1 LQVNIFNQAACCLS
15 SNVRKGII
23 VLVEK
28 TLVDE
33 KTELKNLIIILT
45 NDNYLKE
52 LNRKFLKK
60 DKPTNVISFRM
71 EEVSE
76 IYISYDRVSNTDEL
90 YYYIIHGLLHI
101 LGYDHKTKAET
112 KTMESKCLQYLKD
125 ATRDGARI
133 QRG

>member
-1 LQVNIFNQAACCLS
+1 
-15 SNVRKGII
+15 
-23 VLVEK
+23 
-28 TLVDE
+28 LVDE
-33 KTELKNLIIILT
+33 KTELKNLNIILT
-45 NDNYLKE
+45 NNNYLKE

-101 LGYDHKTKAET
+101 IGYDHKTKAET

-125 ATRDGARI
+125 AAKDGSRI
-133 QRG
+133 QHG

>member
-1 LQVNIFNQAACCLS
+1 MQVNIFNQAACCLS
-15 SNVRKGII
+15 SNVRKDII
-23 VLVEK
+23 ALVEK

-33 KTELKNLIIILT
+33 KTELKNLNIILT

-76 IYISYDRVSNTDEL
+76 IYISYDRISNIDEL

-101 LGYDHKTKAET
+101 VGYDHKTKAET
-112 KTMESKCLQYLKD
+112 KTMESKCLQYLKLVKT
-125 ATRDGARI
+125 A
-133 QRG
+133 QSSV

>member
-1 LQVNIFNQAACCLS
+1 MQVNIFNQVACCLS
-15 SNVRKGII
+15 LSVRKNII

-28 TLVDE
+28 TLVAE
-33 KTELKNLIIILT
+33 ETELKNLNIILT

-90 YYYIIHGLLHI
+90 CYYIIHGLLHI
-101 LGYDHKTKAET
+101 VGYDHKTKAET
-112 KTMESKCLQYLKD
+112 KTMESKCLQYLKN
-125 ATRDGARI
+125 ATRDGERI

>member
-1 LQVNIFNQAACCLS
+1 MQVNIFNQAACYLT
-15 SNVRKGII
+15 SNVRKDII
-23 VLVEK
+23 ALVEK

-33 KTELKNLIIILT
+33 KTELKNLNIILT

-76 IYISYDRVSNTDEL
+76 IYISYDRVSDTDEL

-101 LGYDHKTKAET
+101 VGYNHKTKAET
-112 KTMESKCLQYLKD
+112 KTMENKCLQYLKD
-125 ATRDGARI
+125 ATKNGSRTQHG
-133 QRG
+133 

>member
-15 SNVRKGII
+15 SNVRKDII
-23 VLVEK
+23 ALVEK

-33 KTELKNLIIILT
+33 KTELKNLNIILT

-76 IYISYDRVSNTDEL
+76 IYISYDRISNIDEL

-101 LGYDHKTKAET
+101 VGYDHKTKAET
-112 KTMESKCLQYLKD
+112 KTMESKCLQYLKLVKT
-125 ATRDGARI
+125 A
-133 QRG
+133 QSSV

>member
-1 LQVNIFNQAACCLS
+1 MQVNIFNQAACCLS
-15 SNVRKGII
+15 SSVSKDII

-28 TLVDE
+28 TLAAE
-33 KTELKNLIIILT
+33 GTEIKNLNIILT

-60 DKPTNVISFRM
+60 DTPTNVISFRM

-76 IYISYDRVSNTDEL
+76 IYISYDRVSNTGEL

-101 LGYDHKTKAET
+101 VGYDHKTKAET

-125 ATRDGARI
+125 TTRDSGRI
-133 QRG
+133 

>member
-1 LQVNIFNQAACCLS
+1 MQVNIFNQAACCLS
-15 SNVRKGII
+15 SNVRKDII
-23 VLVEK
+23 ALVEK

-33 KTELKNLIIILT
+33 KTELKNLNIILT

-76 IYISYDRVSNTDEL
+76 IYISYDRISNIDEL

-101 LGYDHKTKAET
+101 VGYDHKTKAET
-112 KTMESKCLQYLKD
+112 KTMESKCFQYLKD
-125 ATRDGARI
+125 ATKDGSRI
-133 QRG
+133 QHG